1 MTTGN
6 KRKVHNNEMLVG
18 RSFVM
23 QKQMGA
29 FCVFV
34 LTSGSETSL
43 KPVKIDWDI
52 LFSQADR

>member
-1 MTTGN
+1 
-6 KRKVHNNEMLVG
+6 
-18 RSFVM
+18 M